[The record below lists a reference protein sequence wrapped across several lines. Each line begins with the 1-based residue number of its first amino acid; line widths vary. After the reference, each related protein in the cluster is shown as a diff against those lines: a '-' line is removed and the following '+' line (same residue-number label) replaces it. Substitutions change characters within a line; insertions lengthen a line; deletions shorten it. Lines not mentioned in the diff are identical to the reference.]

1 MKPEL
6 SKYTPLPERII
17 LDEPIVEKET
27 KGVLKPETVIKK
39 EKSDWVLEGKPLKV
53 SKDFESKSGVNIK
66 AGEYVVLTSNA
77 GMTHIQFADESRWQI
92 PITSVAG
99 HFTI

>member
-17 LDEPIVEKET
+17 LDEPVIEKET
-27 KGVLKPETVIKK
+27 KGVLKPETLIKK
-39 EKSDWVLEGKPLKV
+39 EKENWVLDGKPLRV
-53 SKDFESKSGVNIK
+53 AKDFESKSGINIK
-66 AGEYVVLTSNA
+66 AGEYVVLASNA
-77 GMTHIQFADESRWQI
+77 GMTHIPFADADRWQI

>member
-17 LDEPIVEKET
+17 LDEPIVETEVN
-27 KGVLKPETVIKK
+27 GVLKADTTIKK
-39 EKSDWVLEGKPLKV
+39 EKADWVQEGKPLRV
-53 SKDFESKSGVNIK
+53 SKDFESKVGINIK
-66 AGEYVVLTSNA
+66 EGDYVVLTSNA
-77 GMTHIQFADESRWQI
+77 GMTHIPFTDAGRWQI

-99 HFTI
+99 HFTK